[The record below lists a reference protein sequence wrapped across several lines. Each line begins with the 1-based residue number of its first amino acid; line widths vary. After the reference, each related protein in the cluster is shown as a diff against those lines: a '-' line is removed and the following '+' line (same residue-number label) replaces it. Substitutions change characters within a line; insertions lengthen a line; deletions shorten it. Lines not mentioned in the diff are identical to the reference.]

1 MTRRNF
7 NPGILIPVLITGM
20 ILSSCKKDAS
30 TTDNLVGT
38 WTVNNPSI
46 TAMVGNVELSQY
58 LSNTLYLPPAA
69 ITPFMASFN
78 QNYQKSFSGTIT
90 IKSDKTYTSALGG
103 TTDTG
108 TWSLSADGKKL
119 DISSSTKTPVEF
131 DILSLTIHNLEL
143 RTKMNTGA
151 DINSDGTPEII
162 NITIDAN
169 LTK

>member
-1 MTRRNF
+1 MKRKIF
-7 NPGILIPVLITGM
+7 NPGILILVLITGT
-20 ILSSCKKDAS
+20 ILSSCKKDAG

-58 LSNTLYLPPAA
+58 LANVLYLPPAA
-69 ITPFMASFN
+69 ITPITQSFY
-78 QNYQKSFSGTIT
+78 QTFQKSFSGTIT
-90 IKSDKTYTSALGG
+90 IKSDNTYTSTLGG

-119 DISSSTKTPVEF
+119 NISSSTKSPMEF
-131 DILSLTIHNLEL
+131 DILSLTMNNLEL
-143 RTKMNTGA
+143 RTMVTYSD
-151 DINSDGTPEII
+151 DINSDGNPEII
-162 NITIDAN
+162 DITVDAN